1 MSYGLHFGN
10 VNVHPQARLDQW
22 MRSVTR
28 GLMPVGWHG
37 LLGKFFCLDR
47 PRIFGEFD
55 NKAVL
60 RCIQIIVLNPG
71 LGKNL
76 ANTCQ

>member
-1 MSYGLHFGN
+1 
-10 VNVHPQARLDQW
+10 
-22 MRSVTR
+22 
-28 GLMPVGWHG
+28 MPVGWHG